1 MFVALH
7 VQVKHGR
14 RIRSTMMRIMIR
26 GIMMGKNV
34 ANVALLIITRPCIH
48 AWRTR
53 LSLIQTHA
61 WVVQQGFVVTFEV
74 RFDKE
79 ADDGKKRE
87 GKKRDGKKND
97 GKKSDGKKRGG
108 KKPDL
113 EVRYARVYSHAR

>member
-53 LSLIQTHA
+53 LSLFQTHA

-87 GKKRDGKKND
+87 GKKRDGNK
-97 GKKSDGKKRGG
+97 
-108 KKPDL
+108 
-113 EVRYARVYSHAR
+113 